1 MANVDINT
9 DNVMEQ
15 SYPVSEIAI
24 KETKSKLGRVEI
36 LLGATNTKKKTKA
49 RKKDRVFLLSLD
61 PAQWVLLEYFE
72 GFQMLT

>member
-24 KETKSKLGRVEI
+24 RETKLKLGKVKNV
-36 LLGATNTKKKTKA
+36 LDTTNTKKKTKA
-49 RKKDRVFLLSLD
+49 RKKDRIFLLSL
-61 PAQWVLLEYFE
+61 LILRSGYSSNI
-72 GFQMLT
+72 